1 MYLSDAPLHYYA
13 TTKKRLRIQY
23 AAACKAIGVEIDVTR
38 TESSELRL
46 IGAPTA
52 AISWT
57 MTALA
62 VDSLRDRVQYPWRHS
77 RATLKANIAALNALS
92 LYTAIMYMAVI
103 ASRGN
108 RHLSST
114 TYRHFAKPDPTSVHG
129 IVLSYDKGAGF
140 ALDCRVCAIP
150 ALLIEQVEALII
162 QTCRLIDKL
171 RSKASKEH
179 KALRERLE
187 TVVEGRAPLFYQI
200 DGLHF
205 RPLGGDGIQPQWPEF
220 QPKAPRLRHLLN
232 TYGPLYR
239 MRACDLAQQSGHR
252 VDYTPFDKV
261 DPESPVDFMNRLAPK
276 LDTYLRKLGF
286 VAIGTSKDPAAKA
299 PPPAPASRADWRGVS
314 QAENQEIT
322 QGRRRA
328 RPSREDRAAA
338 IASVRALRDKLA
350 DTAPK
355 LHQATFD
362 EFISDTW
369 DTASSTVQ
377 KIATYNALRDM
388 AKSNETLGELLAVS
402 NLSAPVVQPKDLA
415 PIRERHFL
423 AFHSVRYLIGALKG
437 ELTGD
442 QETSAADSASIISLL
457 VLAALLQGIPSEP
470 GRFAQILASRSR
482 LFRLPSAE
490 LTAVLSLPTIASS
503 DDYDLAE
510 NQFMSFVIPQQALPT
525 LIKLWELNVDLGT
538 AYSAVKSNA
547 LILETLPDKKP
558 ERFLEIV
565 GLARALTTS
574 GIRHAVECGE
584 LNSVGP
590 MTSSLV
596 DVTTNQLFDRAP
608 TNPTTTTDANSF
620 STISIIGDAMIRQ
633 MHRALV
639 RALGNYKNEKAN
651 LRHKRL
657 PEVLEQIT
665 QIQASTP
672 KGSFAHAVATF
683 AARAL
688 SGEIGRGAR
697 LAPST
702 IHSYVSG
709 CSKLVNEFHGRDFSG
724 VSEREFAAELES
736 RETLLAKLERRTT
749 QSDQPYLYRE
759 LRKILLEADAEF
771 PAQFLSSMLPDSA
784 YRPAGYLTSLAQQ
797 QHVVRTLSQWWD
809 EVGRRTSE
817 PGQIDEFESALLAC
831 EISQR
836 SGLRHSELTG
846 LLIRDVRLVDNRLSI
861 SVTPNNNR
869 ELKTKSSRRPITLF
883 LEPDVV
889 RFVERGIENRKA
901 ASNDTTCFFRKSNG
915 APYGDQLAKII
926 AEASTGTIGYKANR
940 MHAAR
945 HNLATAT
952 GAHLSTGAHDGLPIF
967 IEPIPLSNKRRQPI
981 RMLYRRMSRF
991 LGHGSPVTTLSY
1003 YDHSIWLQTEPGTSL
1018 FQWRGSDIDWLISRP
1033 TSRSPI
1039 HGERLAQR
1047 QADHLKARIDEVNA
1061 TFLKPFS
1068 GEHPPPPT
1076 EILARSLLQVSR
1088 LVALAQQ
1095 CRDPMK
1101 FANRSGLPDEEADH
1115 IYKFLQTEDKYV
1127 SRGRFFPKKDLKNRG
1142 SFKNVEA
1149 WEPVITTIDRLLRN
1163 GDLEL
1168 HHLVDWARRNIY
1180 ASPKRDRKAV
1190 DFDQLPKSIEDVYVT
1205 CSEQPKRSKATNLLC
1220 GNTLLI
1226 LTMLLAKRL
1235 ESA

>member
-1 MYLSDAPLHYYA
+1 
-13 TTKKRLRIQY
+13 
-23 AAACKAIGVEIDVTR
+23 
-38 TESSELRL
+38 
-46 IGAPTA
+46 
-52 AISWT
+52 
-57 MTALA
+57 
-62 VDSLRDRVQYPWRHS
+62 
-77 RATLKANIAALNALS
+77 LKANIAAINALS

-114 TYRHFAKPDPTSVHG
+114 TYRHFAMPDSTSAHG
-129 IVLSYDKGAGF
+129 IALSYDKGAGF

-809 EVGRRTSE
+809 
-817 PGQIDEFESALLAC
+817 
-831 EISQR
+831 
-836 SGLRHSELTG
+836 
-846 LLIRDVRLVDNRLSI
+846 
-861 SVTPNNNR
+861 
-869 ELKTKSSRRPITLF
+869 
-883 LEPDVV
+883 
-889 RFVERGIENRKA
+889 
-901 ASNDTTCFFRKSNG
+901 